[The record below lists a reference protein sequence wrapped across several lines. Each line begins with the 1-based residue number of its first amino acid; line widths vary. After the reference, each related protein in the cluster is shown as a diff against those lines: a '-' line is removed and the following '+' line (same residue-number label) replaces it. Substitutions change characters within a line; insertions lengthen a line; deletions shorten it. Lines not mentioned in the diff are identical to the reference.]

1 MRLLNALP
9 LVALSTL
16 LLLVIAGCEKNNTFI
31 SNSKLEQKLE
41 GTWHMVPLYLDD
53 PSTIDWVFES
63 GGNLTILNS
72 ADTNFLE
79 HGSWTP
85 SAHLV
90 GSKLVINS
98 LSDTMYNG
106 KWLIV
111 NLKNDR
117 LQLNINYKGCPE
129 GQTHCGTLQ
138 REFYR

>member
-1 MRLLNALP
+1 MRLLKALP
-9 LVALSTL
+9 LLTFFTILILA
-16 LLLVIAGCEKNNTFI
+16 IAGCEKNNTFI
-31 SNSKLEQKLE
+31 SNAKLEQKLE
-41 GTWHMVPLYLDD
+41 GTWHMVPLYIDD

-90 GSKLVINS
+90 GSKVVINS
-98 LSDTMYNG
+98 LKDTMYNG

-117 LQLNINYKGCPE
+117 LQLNIKYKGCPE

>member
-1 MRLLNALP
+1 MRLCNSF
-9 LVALSTL
+9 LVVACFTIFL
-16 LLLVIAGCEKNNTFI
+16 LAFAGCEKNNSFI
-31 SNSKLEQKLE
+31 SNTKLEQKLE
-41 GTWHMVPLYLDD
+41 GTWHMVPLYLND
-53 PSTIDWVFES
+53 PSTIDWVFEA

-72 ADTNFLE
+72 ADTNYLE

-85 SAHLV
+85 SAHLI

-98 LSDTMYNG
+98 IKDTTYNG
-106 KWLIV
+106 KWHIV

-117 LQLNINYKGCPE
+117 MQLNINYKGCPE